1 MLRYVAINFCC
12 AHTLH
17 TTMSSGYRSVSQ
29 QCSLPC
35 RVSVLYSIG
44 DMIMKTLTTTQVY
57 VLILSKI
64 SEDFCRGLI
73 DSQEYKKYLEV
84 YHRRAADGTLL
95 LDQYDPNVSSSIYLV
110 IGI

>member
-1 MLRYVAINFCC
+1 MN
-12 AHTLH
+12 
-17 TTMSSGYRSVSQ
+17 
-29 QCSLPC
+29 
-35 RVSVLYSIG
+35 
-44 DMIMKTLTTTQVY
+44 TLTAAQVY